1 MLACRVVC
9 CAHQSDRR
17 IWVCISHQLY
27 RNIWISYTNH
37 RRKWK
42 CWTNQTLNQD
52 FFSLTSCMILRN
64 LANSF
69 NPRAYLERRVCLL
82 SHTFTE
88 ISLLFSI
95 NIRLKNRLSQV
106 MGSRLS
112 KRCSFIEAI
121 RGGFT
126 GVFPNKRRQA

>member
-37 RRKWK
+37 RRKRK

-52 FFSLTSCMILRN
+52 FF
-64 LANSF
+64 
-69 NPRAYLERRVCLL
+69 PDLL
-82 SHTFTE
+82 HDPC
-88 ISLLFSI
+88 
-95 NIRLKNRLSQV
+95 K
-106 MGSRLS
+106 
-112 KRCSFIEAI
+112 
-121 RGGFT
+121 
-126 GVFPNKRRQA
+126 PRRQF

>member
-1 MLACRVVC
+1 MLRAPIRSTHMGMYL
-9 CAHQSDRR
+9 ASIISQHLDILHQSQKKMKMLDQSDFKSR
-17 IWVCISHQLY
+17 I
-27 RNIWISYTNH
+27 
-37 RRKWK
+37 
-42 CWTNQTLNQD
+42 
-52 FFSLTSCMILRN
+52 FFLTSCMILAN
-64 LANSF
+64 LADSF

-95 NIRLKNRLSQV
+95 NIRLKNKLSQV
-106 MGSRLS
+106 MGPRLS

-126 GVFPNKRRQA
+126 GVFPNKWRQA